1 MRSMSHT
8 PDTGYRRLAAAYA
21 ARHLAALSKHLKSVG
36 DGSRG
41 ECIHL
46 ARVAAR
52 RLRVAIKVFS
62 PCFPTKP
69 ARRWRR
75 QLRRLLRTLGD
86 ARDLDIQIAQ
96 LDEFLAST
104 DDRRLQPGI
113 ERLGLR
119 LRQQRDRR
127 QDDLLAAVKR
137 FERSGTMDQMRQ
149 SLADLGPARIRR
161 GADVRSRTV
170 FAEGSRQ
177 MLAALQTLLGYR
189 DCLWNPR
196 DVARH
201 HAMRI
206 AAKRLRY
213 AMEAFAAAYP
223 SKLKPQI
230 DAARHLQTAFGDL
243 HDCDGWM
250 EQLDTFIREEQEHT
264 EEYFGHT
271 RPFARLRPGL
281 EHLVERQRRRRDELF
296 AEAGRTW
303 SRLGDQAVWE
313 KLVQTLDRRLR
324 QAEATKPT
332 AERPDVP
339 AAPPPQAT
347 DPRDAARAAHK
358 DSP

>member
-1 MRSMSHT
+1 
-8 PDTGYRRLAAAYA
+8 LAAAYA

-137 FERSGTMDQMRQ
+137 FRRSGAPDEMRQ
-149 SLADLGPARIRR
+149 SLTRLGPGRIRSS
-161 GADVRSRTV
+161 ADVRSRTV

-177 MLAALQTLLGYR
+177 ILAALQTLLGHR

-230 DAARHLQTAFGDL
+230 DAARHLQTALGDL
-243 HDCDGWM
+243 HDCDMWI
-250 EQLDTFIREEQEHT
+250 ERIDAFVREERKRT

-281 EHLVERQRRRRDELF
+281 EHLLEQHRRKRDHLF

-303 SRLGDQAVWE
+303 SRFGDQAVWE
-313 KLVQTLDRRLR
+313 KLVQTLDQRLQ
-324 QAEATKPT
+324 QAEPPSSRSDAQDNT
-332 AERPDVP
+332 
-339 AAPPPQAT
+339 PPQT
-347 DPRDAARAAHK
+347 PNHGNDAGDNNK
-358 DSP
+358 DTH